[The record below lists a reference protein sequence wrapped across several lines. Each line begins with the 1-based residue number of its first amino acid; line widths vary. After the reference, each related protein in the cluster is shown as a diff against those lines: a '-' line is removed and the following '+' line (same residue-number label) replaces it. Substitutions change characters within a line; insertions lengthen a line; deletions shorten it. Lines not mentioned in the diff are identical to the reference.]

1 MNSQHKQRL
10 QVKANTL
17 RESKLRGTVVKEC
30 PFNKL
35 TIKHMQL
42 YFVTFYLIVRNLL
55 LISDSVLSGV
65 GYHHAGLDVHD
76 RKTMEELFLKGDLP
90 VLSKY

>member
-17 RESKLRGTVVKEC
+17 RESKLRGTEGMSLLQTHYTKER
-30 PFNKL
+30 
-35 TIKHMQL
+35 L
-42 YFVTFYLIVRNLL
+42 YFIAFYHIVRNLL
-55 LISDSVLSGV
+55 LILDSVLSGV